1 MQTIDINERKNL
13 ILENETALA
22 RQLALHVIDKP
33 VPRVWM
39 IFIPIFFVF
48 YFWKLKQFEGG
59 LKDFADNYIIPRNR
73 TLEAV
78 FDSEVSGRP
87 VDIDLLV
94 DLMGEL
100 PENARPCCAAWLSVL
115 AGHYR
120 LLLGAGGDSY
130 PALVRSGYRSKSNYL
145 LLCRQLS
152 KTENAFDTSLLPEID
167 GDSTVLRQVT
177 ETMAE
182 GLNSLRSREAEDIF
196 SR

>member
-13 ILENETALA
+13 ILESETAMA
-22 RQLALHVIDKP
+22 RQLALHVIEKP

-48 YFWKLKQFEGG
+48 YFWKLKQFESG
-59 LKDFADNYIIPRNR
+59 LKEFADNYIIPRRR

-87 VDIDLLV
+87 FNVDQLV
-94 DLMGEL
+94 DLMGDL
-100 PENARPCCAAWLSVL
+100 PENARPCCTEWLSIL

-130 PALVRSGYRSKSNYL
+130 PALVRSVYRTKSNYL
-145 LLCRQLS
+145 LLCRQLG
-152 KTENAFDTSLLPEID
+152 KTENAFDTSLLPTIE
-167 GDSTVLRQVT
+167 GDSTALHEVT

-182 GLNSLRSREAEDIF
+182 GLNSLRSREAEEIF